1 MMGPM
6 TTIWMI
12 RHGESESNAGLATS
26 DPAAIT
32 LTARGRVQAGYVAAA
47 FPSPPALIVTS
58 PFERAKETALPTRA
72 RYPDAV
78 VEEWPIQEFTYLAP
92 ARCQNMIPAERAPMV
107 RAYWELADPTHVD
120 GAGAESFT
128 AFLSRVEVARRRFQ
142 ALGPGLVAV
151 FTHGG
156 FLRAMLRAEKTG
168 TEDCTPSGMRHFRTS
183 MQSFPIANAA
193 IMKLRIDGNGRAVLG
208 GVVASHLPAE
218 LITH

>member
-6 TTIWMI
+6 TIIWMI

-26 DPAAIT
+26 EPAAIT

-47 FPSPPALIVTS
+47 FPSPPALIITS
-58 PFERAKETALPTRA
+58 PFERAKETAQPTRS
-72 RYPDAV
+72 RFPDSA

-92 ARCQNMIPAERAPMV
+92 ARCQNMTPAERTPMV
-107 RAYWELADPTHVD
+107 RSYWELADPTYVD
-120 GAGAESFT
+120 GAGAESYT

-142 ALGPGLVAV
+142 TLELGLVAV

-168 TEDCTPSGMRHFRTS
+168 TEDCTPSGMQHFRTS
-183 MQSFPIANAA
+183 MHSFPIANAA
-193 IMKLRIDGNGRAVLG
+193 ILKLRIDGGGRAILG